1 MLADIAGR
9 RTPSDLG
16 LILSPHSTRKVSRSL
31 TLHYRR
37 RERQLQVWGQGY
49 GLRGAR
55 VTVCEGFDG
64 RAAGVGAE
72 RAAAGP

>member
-1 MLADIAGR
+1 MLAEIACR

-16 LILSPHSTRKVSRSL
+16 LVLSPHSTPKVSRSL

-37 RERQLQVWGQGY
+37 RERQLQVRGQGY
-49 GLRGAR
+49 GLCGAR

-72 RAAAGP
+72 RATTGP